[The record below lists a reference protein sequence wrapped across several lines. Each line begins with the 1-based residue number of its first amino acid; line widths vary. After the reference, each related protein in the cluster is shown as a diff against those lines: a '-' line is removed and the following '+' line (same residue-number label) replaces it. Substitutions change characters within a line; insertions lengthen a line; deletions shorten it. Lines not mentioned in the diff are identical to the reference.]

1 MLWAQC
7 PKAVAVSLATGMHL
21 SVPMAMD
28 WRDAQGGLV
37 QSSSAQA
44 PSSLLLL
51 PGAEAVGTF
60 RCSDPAADKE
70 E

>member
-1 MLWAQC
+1 MLWAQSL
-7 PKAVAVSLATGMHL
+7 KAVAVSLATGRHL
-21 SVPMAMD
+21 SVPMATD
-28 WRDAQGGLV
+28 WRGAQGGLV

-44 PSSLLLL
+44 PSSSLLL